1 MRREPG
7 AIAQARSPHFT
18 HVPCELV
25 GIVPG
30 DHPLPLVLFTNS
42 TINEFADGLTDAV
55 AYDVASVLS
64 YALVSSVA
72 PIAT

>member
-1 MRREPG
+1 
-7 AIAQARSPHFT
+7 
-18 HVPCELV
+18 
-25 GIVPG
+25 
-30 DHPLPLVLFTNS
+30 LVLFTNS